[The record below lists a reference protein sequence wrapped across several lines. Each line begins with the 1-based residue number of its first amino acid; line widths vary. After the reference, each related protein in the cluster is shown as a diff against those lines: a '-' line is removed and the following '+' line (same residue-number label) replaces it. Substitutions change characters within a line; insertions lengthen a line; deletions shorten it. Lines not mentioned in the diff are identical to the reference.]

1 LQVNP
6 YSNHVPSG
14 AFLVRLNQTGTALWL
29 DSTFGGNGGNA
40 IAVDA
45 AWNAWLVGDSN
56 AGNYFP
62 ITSNAYQSSFK
73 NASSQGFL
81 AKLIIEADVKALT
94 QKTSP
99 SPVPHG
105 GNLTYTFA
113 VYNNGPDVSDGDTLT
128 DVLPA
133 GTTFVSFTNTNGT
146 CSHPAVGSG
155 GTFRCT
161 RSSTLSKGSYW
172 GPITLTVH
180 VNATSGTTLKNTAS
194 VAGKTQD
201 VFPSNN
207 SSTTYV
213 KVQ

>member
-1 LQVNP
+1 RLHSTGGVVYSAAIHDPNMFPYGIALDSANEAFITGSTNASALQVNP

-155 GTFRCT
+155 GTFRC
-161 RSSTLSKGSYW
+161 
-172 GPITLTVH
+172 
-180 VNATSGTTLKNTAS
+180 
-194 VAGKTQD
+194 
-201 VFPSNN
+201 
-207 SSTTYV
+207 
-213 KVQ
+213 